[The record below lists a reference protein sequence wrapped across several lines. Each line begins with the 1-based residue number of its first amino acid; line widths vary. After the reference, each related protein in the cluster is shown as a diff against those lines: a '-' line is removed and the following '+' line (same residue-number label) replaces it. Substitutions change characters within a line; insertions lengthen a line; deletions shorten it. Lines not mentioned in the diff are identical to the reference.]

1 MEEEKKIMMFG
12 KSQSQIGNT
21 NSHTTILTAG
31 DVYIKTKNRY
41 VPIFRNGK
49 LNVDNSSEIFAIESV
64 DAIKKTGIYL
74 VTSTSDS
81 GEQVQSVY
89 LNVDGTKILLASSND
104 GYISYSTIQELKPED
119 FLLAAQNIGLYFN
132 TIEEARTA
140 GIAKGIVYILEEQ
153 KLYKVVNGEFVD
165 MNAVESGQTSESE
178 EQTDEEETD
187 SLKIGC
193 IFLDG
198 TVGIIDSES
207 KLVLQVDGTEYIKL
221 LSNKIYPL
229 KDIVL
234 DQARQIYYQGGTQG
248 ESGFWVYT
256 IDGESYLEIDNLIVH
271 NASSSYSPQ
280 LYSTYIG
287 SPSKSMID
295 SASWASA
302 PTDIQLQLKYPE
314 SFEEGDHVVVFI
326 GGGNQAKIGI
336 SQRASDSG
344 VTEYYLT
351 VALSAVPSQTTTLL
365 VTCEYETD
373 TVDDEGNTEIK
384 TVQIAVTI
392 DPNDMSAFVPDEGE
406 SADDDDDGATG
417 NLYGEARA
425 PVKIVNPLSIEV
437 QSGDSDVFFINE
449 SGEQSGGSSLPTPMT
464 GTVVSQ
470 SPLIINVPTQQSSA
484 DSILLNLK
492 YSNIYKLVSQN
503 SEQTVLVH
511 EAENISLTK
520 YTDEDGALSSSVT
533 TRIGNLSSIAD
544 IENPEEFLEGHGIY
558 TDNLVAVMP
567 RFRGGTFVGDSEED
581 YPRYGANLAIPEEVD
596 AEEYDNVIPTVGW
609 VKALIEKLA
618 SPPSI
623 LP

>member
-31 DVYIKTKNRY
+31 DIYIKTKNKY

-49 LNVDNSSEIFAIESV
+49 LNVDNSSEIFAVESV

-81 GEQVQSVY
+81 GDQVQSIY

-132 TIEEARTA
+132 TVEEAKAA
-140 GIAKGIVYILEEQ
+140 GITKGMVYILEEQ
-153 KLYKVVNGEFVD
+153 KLYKVVNGELVD
-165 MNAVESGQTSESE
+165 MNAVESSQPSESE
-178 EQTDEEETD
+178 EQGKEEEETD

-207 KLVLQVDGTEYIKL
+207 RLVLQVDGTEYIKL
-221 LSNKIYPL
+221 LTNKIYPL

-256 IDGESYLEIDNLIVH
+256 IDGESYIETDNLIVH

-336 SQRASDSG
+336 SQRISDSG

-351 VALSAVPSQTTTLL
+351 VALSAVPTQITTLL

-373 TVDDEGNTEIK
+373 NVDSEGDTITD
-384 TVQIAVTI
+384 TVQVAVTI
-392 DPNDMSAFVPDEGE
+392 DPDDMSAFVPDEGE
-406 SADDDDDGATG
+406 SADDEDGATG

-425 PVKIVNPLSIEV
+425 PVKIVNPLSIEI
-437 QSGDSDVFFINE
+437 QSGDPDVFFINE
-449 SGEQSGGSSLPTPMT
+449 YGEQSGGSSLPTPMT
-464 GTVVSQ
+464 GTVISQ

-511 EAENISLTK
+511 EDENISLTR
-520 YTDEDGALSSSVT
+520 YTDEGGAMSSSVT
-533 TRIGNLSSIAD
+533 TRIGNLSSIKD

-567 RFRGGTFVGDSEED
+567 RFRGGAFVGDTEED
-581 YPRYGANLAIPEEVD
+581 YPRYGANLTIPEEVD
-596 AEEYDNVIPTVGW
+596 SEEYDNVIPTVGW
-609 VKALIEKLA
+609 VKALIEKMT